1 MSRLDEVVRS
11 LPSGQIVTCAYAAYD
26 PSRGTACLANAGHL
40 PPVLLRPDGRSMMAE
55 LVEEALSVPL
65 GAGGLGPL
73 TEFTQTEI
81 EVPAG
86 TVLALY
92 TDGLVERP
100 SIDLDDAVAALAER
114 LRTGPRDLG
123 DAADTVLRDSG
134 DVRQGGFDDDVAL
147 LLPRLTAVQEGN
159 VIDVKLPSEPESAA
173 LARATVVDTLHS
185 WGLEGAGPGRTST
198 ADVAALLVSE
208 VVTNAV
214 RYSSGPIE
222 LLVRRSPSAIWFEIG
237 DQDSRLPRLRHA
249 RSDDEGGR
257 GLALVQALASAWGT
271 REVPTGKVVWFR
283 LDR

>member
-1 MSRLDEVVRS
+1 V
-11 LPSGQIVTCAYAAYD
+11 YD
-26 PSRGTACLANAGHL
+26 PARGTACVANAGHL
-40 PPVLLRPDGRSMMAE
+40 PPVLLRPVGSASSAE

-65 GAGGLGPL
+65 GVGGLGPV
-73 TEFTQTEI
+73 TDFAQTEI
-81 EVPAG
+81 EVPTG

-100 SIDLDDAVAALAER
+100 SVDLDDAVARLAER
-114 LRTGPRDLG
+114 LRTGPHDLG
-123 DAADTVLRDSG
+123 EAAETIMRDSS
-134 DVRQGGFDDDVAL
+134 DSAEGGFDDDVAL
-147 LLPRLTAVQEGN
+147 LLLRLTAVQEGN
-159 VIDVKLPSEPESAA
+159 VVDVKLPSEPESAA
-173 LARATVVDTLHS
+173 LARATVVETLGA
-185 WGLEGAGPGRTST
+185 WGLEGPGPGRTST
-198 ADVAALLVSE
+198 SDVAALLVSE

-222 LLVRRSPSAIWFEIG
+222 LLLRRSPSAIWFEIG
-237 DQDSRLPRLRHA
+237 DEDSRLPRLRHA

>member
-1 MSRLDEVVRS
+1 VVRS
-11 LPSGQIVTCAYAAYD
+11 LPSSQIVTCAYVVYD
-26 PSRGTACLANAGHL
+26 PARGTACVANAGHL
-40 PPVLLRPDGRSMMAE
+40 PPVVLRPDGDELGAE

-65 GAGGLGPL
+65 GVGGLGPV
-73 TEFTQTEI
+73 TDFAQTEI
-81 EVPAG
+81 EVPTG

-100 SIDLDDAVAALAER
+100 AVDLDDAVATLAER
-114 LRTGPRDLG
+114 LRSGPRGLG
-123 DAADTVLRDSG
+123 DAADTVLLESSDEAE
-134 DVRQGGFDDDVAL
+134 GGFDDDVAL
-147 LLPRLTAVQEGN
+147 LLLRLTAVQEGN
-159 VIDVKLPSEPESAA
+159 VVDVKLPSEPESAA
-173 LARATVVDTLHS
+173 LARATVVDTLSS
-185 WGLEGAGPGRTST
+185 WGLGGSGPGRTST

-214 RYSSGPIE
+214 RYSNGPIE

-237 DQDSRLPRLRHA
+237 DEDSRLPRLRHA